1 MATRTTRSAPGQA
14 ARRRVMGQL
23 RSLVAL
29 LQTSARAV
37 EANTGVTNAQL
48 FLLRRL
54 ADGDSHPVGDLA
66 RRMHARQNALSP
78 VIRRLVEA
86 GLIRRRPAA
95 DDARR
100 ALLSITSRGSR
111 LLQHAS
117 PPPAERLLHALDG
130 LSPSQVRGLSGGLG
144 ALLTTLESP
153 PSDDRLLFEDQER

>member
-1 MATRTTRSAPGQA
+1 M
-14 ARRRVMGQL
+14 
-23 RSLVAL
+23 

-37 EANTGVTNAQL
+37 EANTGITNAQL

-54 ADGDSHPVGDLA
+54 ADGESHAVGDLA

-78 VIRRLVEA
+78 VIRRLVRG

-100 ALLSITSRGSR
+100 ALLSITAKGRR

-117 PPPAERLLHALDG
+117 PPPAERLFQALDQLTG
-130 LSPSQVRGLSGGLG
+130 AELRGLSGGLA
-144 ALLTTLESP
+144 ALLTSLESP
-153 PSDDRLLFEDQER
+153 RTDHQLLFEEQAGR